1 MSLIDNDLLS
11 IQEARILLEHAA
23 ESVEV
28 LEGLPAAL
36 VDDFLCHLGERLVP
50 MVGEYAQEAYAES
63 DYCSPE
69 DEATLTG
76 WVLTDLLDDVRAQT
90 PVQRIIRSRNGS
102 AEVCLPKGVV
112 VSLLPDWLAVP
123 TMLSQ
128 LFMAAHPK
136 SPIVFSASARIHA
149 TCERVMADVLEVA
162 EFCHYP
168 CEALGFLSIFCP
180 EGEEWVCSQP
190 CVRVVI
196 DSREES
202 GGHDFDAAGR
212 DVYHATLGNNP
223 VFVESSADLAAC
235 ADEIVRGKSFCYGML
250 PGAEQSIVVE
260 RDVDE
265 DFQSE
270 LRRRGCYFLS
280 DEQADRLVDALFMP
294 DGTPYRELI
303 AKSAF
308 DLARRADITVP
319 ESTKVLV
326 VEKPYVSE
334 YSFFSKAKFGPVLS
348 YYVEDSWRT
357 ACEKCIELILNSGHG
372 NALSIFSKD
381 PEVIRQFILKK
392 PVGRVLVNVSTGLG
406 CIGCHSDLPKTLT
419 VTGWDCATTSE
430 LGVTY
435 GDFVRRRQVGVGTG
449 PLSHELL
456 EKASS
461 CDHTPVTV
469 RIRIPDPGGPHDE
482 GLMGSAEAG
491 KEPESSESWFSG
503 VVKAM
508 RNDSEEE

>member
-23 ESVEV
+23 KSAEV
-28 LEGLPAAL
+28 LEGLPASL
-36 VDDFLCHLGERLVP
+36 VDDFLSHLRERLLP
-50 MVGEYAQEAYAES
+50 KAGEYAESSFSES
-63 DYCSPE
+63 DYCSVE
-69 DEATLTG
+69 DESELTK
-76 WVLTDLLDDVRAQT
+76 WVLGDLLDDVRAQT
-90 PVQRIIRSRNGS
+90 PVQKIIRSRNGS
-102 AEVCLPKGVV
+102 AEVCLSKGVV

-128 LFMAAHPK
+128 LFMAVHSK
-136 SPIVFSASARIHA
+136 SPIVFSASARIHG
-149 TCERVMADVLEVA
+149 TCEKVMDDVLEVA

-168 CEALGFLSIFCP
+168 TEALGYLSTYCP

-202 GGHDFDAAGR
+202 NPHEYDAEGR
-212 DVYHATLGNNP
+212 DVYHATVGNNP
-223 VFVESSADLAAC
+223 VFVESTADLGAC
-235 ADEIVRGKSFCYGML
+235 ADEVVLGKSFCYGML
-250 PGAEQSIVVE
+250 PGAEQSVVVE
-260 RDVDE
+260 RAVDE
-265 DFQSE
+265 RFQAE

-280 DEQADRLVDALFMP
+280 DEQADRLVGTLFMP

-326 VEKPYVSE
+326 VVKPYVSE

-435 GDFVRRRQVGVGTG
+435 GDFVRRRQVGVGEG
-449 PLSHELL
+449 PDARELL
-456 EKASS
+456 DRASS

-469 RIRIPDPGGPHDE
+469 KIRIPSSKGGEQDRA
-482 GLMGSAEAG
+482 AEPKDTG
-491 KEPESSESWFSG
+491 KEPGDWFSG
-503 VVKAM
+503 VVQAI
-508 RNDSEEE
+508 RNDCEEE

>member
-11 IQEARILLEHAA
+11 IQEARILLEHAN

-28 LEGLPAAL
+28 LEGLPASL
-36 VDDFLCHLGERLVP
+36 VDDFLHHLGERLLP
-50 MVGEYAQEAYAES
+50 RAEEYAEASYAES
-63 DYCSPE
+63 DYCSPY
-69 DEATLTG
+69 DEAALTK
-76 WVLTDLLDDVRAQT
+76 WVLTDLMADVCAEA
-90 PVQRIIRSRNGS
+90 PVQKIIRSRRGS
-102 AEVCLPKGVV
+102 AEVCLSKGVV
-112 VSLLPDWLAVP
+112 VSLLPEWLAVP

-128 LFMAAHPK
+128 LFMAVRSK
-136 SPIVFSASARIHA
+136 SPIVFSASSRIHS
-149 TCERVMADVLEVA
+149 TCERVMNDILEIAD
-162 EFCHYP
+162 FCHYP
-168 CEALGFLSIFCP
+168 AEAIGFLSVFCA
-180 EGEEWVCSQP
+180 EGEEWVCSRS
-190 CVRVVI
+190 CVHVVI
-196 DSREES
+196 DSREEHS
-202 GGHDFDAAGR
+202 SRAVDGAGK

-223 VFVESSADLAAC
+223 VFVESTADLASC
-235 ADEIVRGKSFCYGML
+235 ADEVVLGKSFCCGML
-250 PGAEQSIVVE
+250 PGAEQSVVVE

-265 DFQSE
+265 RFQEE
-270 LRRRGCYFLS
+270 LRQRGCHFLT
-280 DEQADRLVDALFMP
+280 DEQADRLVGTLFAK

-319 ESTKVLV
+319 KGTKVLV

-372 NALSIFSKD
+372 NALSIFSRD

-435 GDFVRRRQVGVGTG
+435 GDFVRRRQVGIGAGTVER
-449 PLSHELL
+449 ELL
-456 EKASS
+456 DKASA

-469 RIRIPDPGGPHDE
+469 RIRIPD
-482 GLMGSAEAG
+482 STTASRAEPASKRERTKQG
-491 KEPESSESWFSG
+491 MDPESWFSG

-508 RNDSEEE
+508 QGASEEE